1 MINDQRFNDNSDGV
15 LNKKKKNE
23 KKKTDEAVLPALLQ
37 AQCILEGFYCFFLS
51 KMLPCLSCLKHL
63 IVNQSQPACS
73 VWGLRAPETPLRAQ
87 KTYVMLKYQV
97 DMYSN
102 NYFI

>member
-15 LNKKKKNE
+15 KQKKKKG
-23 KKKTDEAVLPALLQ
+23 KTMRLSCLLFCKCN
-37 AQCILEGFYCFFLS
+37 AFWKDFIAFLS

-87 KTYVMLKYQV
+87 ENPYVMLKYQV
-97 DMYSN
+97 DTVCTV
-102 NYFI
+102 